1 MLASCAASPAA
12 GATVENKTQGLSP
25 APSAKNTEDNMNPE
39 PEEETPE
46 VLEYEQEMW
55 NYLMN
60 QYHNP
65 VAAAAIMGNA
75 QGESS
80 LLPYRLS
87 NDIEKGKN
95 GDYPASKGYAER
107 VDNGTITRDAFI
119 SAPDPFDSFGLFA
132 WYGGGGERKANLY
145 DFAAERNT
153 SIADWKMQL
162 DFAYKEIVE
171 RYPKLYS
178 ILMTETDIKT
188 ATDAFTQIFER
199 ASNDDLY
206 LFDKRTT
213 LAKRFFNKFWGVN
226 QVDLQYEKNE
236 MLPVYQS
243 FDYLDTEVLMPDAK
257 RENIYVYMMQTGL
270 NNLGYQAGKL
280 NGVFGYIT
288 EQAVLQFQKDNGLPE
303 TGIFTPADWEVLA
316 ELNGI
321 KK

>member
-1 MLASCAASPAA
+1 
-12 GATVENKTQGLSP
+12 
-25 APSAKNTEDNMNPE
+25 MNPE

-55 NYLMN
+55 NYLMD

-80 LLPYRLS
+80 LIPYRLS

-107 VDNGTITRDAFI
+107 VDNGTVTRDDFI
-119 SAPDPFDSFGLFA
+119 YAPAGFDSFGLFA
-132 WYGGGGERKANLY
+132 WYGEARKTALY
-145 DFAAERNT
+145 DFAAEKGT
-153 SIADWKMQL
+153 SIADWQMQL

-188 ATDAFTQIFER
+188 ATDAFTQLYER

-206 LFDKRTT
+206 NFDKRTT
-213 LAKRFFNKFWGVN
+213 LAKRFYNRFWGVN
-226 QVDLQYEKNE
+226 EFKPRYEYGE
-236 MLPVYQS
+236 MLPIYQS
-243 FDYLDTEVLMPDAK
+243 YEYFDKQTVVFNEKED
-257 RENIYVYMMQTGL
+257 NIYAYMLQIGMK
-270 NNLGYQAGKL
+270 NIDYPIDEI
-280 NGVFGYIT
+280 NGFYGRST

>member
-1 MLASCAASPAA
+1 
-12 GATVENKTQGLSP
+12 
-25 APSAKNTEDNMNPE
+25 MNPE

-55 NYLMN
+55 NYLMD

-80 LLPYRLS
+80 LIPYRLS

-119 SAPDPFDSFGLFA
+119 YAPAGFDSFGLFA
-132 WYGGGGERKANLY
+132 WYGEARKTALY
-145 DFAAERNT
+145 DFAAEKGT

-162 DFAYKEIVE
+162 DFAYKEIIE

-188 ATDAFTQIFER
+188 ATDAFTQMFER

-206 LFDKRTT
+206 NFDKRTT
-213 LAKRFFNKFWGVN
+213 LAKRFYNRFWGVN
-226 QVDLQYEKNE
+226 ELKPLYEYGE
-236 MLPVYQS
+236 MLPIYQS
-243 FDYLDTEVLMPDAK
+243 YEYFDKQTVVFNEKED
-257 RENIYVYMMQTGL
+257 NIYAYMLQLGL
-270 NNLGYQAGKL
+270 QNLGYPIGTI
-280 NGVFGYIT
+280 NGVFGKST
-288 EQAVLQFQKDNGLPE
+288 EKAVLQFQKDNGLPE